1 MFRLRNRL
9 KNRFQNN
16 NNNKKDILNSD
27 ISNLKIKNRENAIL
41 LEQFREKLE
50 FQSRKDA
57 ESNLNQLKINLSEL
71 ENKAT
76 QALNSY
82 DKCKKSID
90 DANATIKTI
99 EEQLKDSKNYDL
111 EQLISESNK
120 LQEEKKAVNN
130 QRNDVS
136 IRIEI
141 NTGALE
147 NIKTN
152 LNKLVTT
159 EEKYKWVNAL
169 AQTANGNINGKSKIA
184 LETYVQISYF
194 ERIINRANLRF
205 M

>member
-1 MFRLRNRL
+1 MVKVEEAIS
-9 KNRFQNN
+9 KNNGYYEIAKNNVQVKKQIEKQIPETEEQINN

-147 NIKTN
+147 NIKAN
-152 LNKLVTT
+152 LNKLLR
-159 EEKYKWVNAL
+159 KK
-169 AQTANGNINGKSKIA
+169 NISG
-184 LETYVQISYF
+184 L
-194 ERIINRANLRF
+194 
-205 M
+205 MP

>member
-1 MFRLRNRL
+1 MPKNWDFRWEQIE
-9 KNRFQNN
+9 KQIPETEEQINN

-147 NIKTN
+147 NTSHK
-152 LNKLVTT
+152 KM
-159 EEKYKWVNAL
+159 K
-169 AQTANGNINGKSKIA
+169 
-184 LETYVQISYF
+184 
-194 ERIINRANLRF
+194 
-205 M
+205 

>member
-1 MFRLRNRL
+1 M
-9 KNRFQNN
+9 
-16 NNNKKDILNSD
+16 
-27 ISNLKIKNRENAIL
+27 
-41 LEQFREKLE
+41 EQFREKLE

-120 LQEEKKAVNN
+120 LQEEKKAVK
-130 QRNDVS
+130 QS
-136 IRIEI
+136 
-141 NTGALE
+141 
-147 NIKTN
+147 
-152 LNKLVTT
+152 
-159 EEKYKWVNAL
+159 EK
-169 AQTANGNINGKSKIA
+169 
-184 LETYVQISYF
+184 
-194 ERIINRANLRF
+194 
-205 M
+205 

>member
-1 MFRLRNRL
+1 M
-9 KNRFQNN
+9 
-16 NNNKKDILNSD
+16 
-27 ISNLKIKNRENAIL
+27 KIKNRENAIL
-41 LEQFREKLE
+41 LEQLREKLE

-99 EEQLKDSKNYDL
+99 EEQLKGFKNYDL

-205 M
+205 MKMTNGQYELKEAPNLMIKEVRQV

>member
-1 MFRLRNRL
+1 MVKVEEAIS
-9 KNRFQNN
+9 KNNGYYEIAKNNVQVKEQIEKQIPETEEQINN
-16 NNNKKDILNSD
+16 NNNNKDILNSD

-159 EEKYKWVNAL
+159 EEKYKWVNA
-169 AQTANGNINGKSKIA
+169 
-184 LETYVQISYF
+184 QIG
-194 ERIINRANLRF
+194 RAHV
-205 M
+205 

>member
-1 MFRLRNRL
+1 M
-9 KNRFQNN
+9 
-16 NNNKKDILNSD
+16 
-27 ISNLKIKNRENAIL
+27 KIKNRENAIL

-147 NIKTN
+147 NIKAN

-159 EEKYKWVNAL
+159 EE
-169 AQTANGNINGKSKIA
+169 NISG
-184 LETYVQISYF
+184 L
-194 ERIINRANLRF
+194 
-205 M
+205 MP

>member
-1 MFRLRNRL
+1 MVKVEEAIS
-9 KNRFQNN
+9 KNNGYYEIAKNNVQVKEQIEKQIPETEEQINN

-147 NIKTN
+147 NISDTDS
-152 LNKLVTT
+152 V
-159 EEKYKWVNAL
+159 
-169 AQTANGNINGKSKIA
+169 
-184 LETYVQISYF
+184 SYYTVYTPF
-194 ERIINRANLRF
+194 NRLCQDNYSI
-205 M
+205 

>member
-1 MFRLRNRL
+1 MCIRDR
-9 KNRFQNN
+9 
-16 NNNKKDILNSD
+16 
-27 ISNLKIKNRENAIL
+27 
-41 LEQFREKLE
+41 
-50 FQSRKDA
+50 
-57 ESNLNQLKINLSEL
+57 
-71 ENKAT
+71 
-76 QALNSY
+76 
-82 DKCKKSID
+82 
-90 DANATIKTI
+90 
-99 EEQLKDSKNYDL
+99 
-111 EQLISESNK
+111 LISESNK

-147 NIKTN
+147 NIKAN

-194 ERIINRANLRF
+194 ERIINRANLRLSLIHILQQLLVRDLLLVQQLLQLYHF
-205 M
+205 LFLLRKQQESQRTVSIF

>member
-1 MFRLRNRL
+1 M
-9 KNRFQNN
+9 
-16 NNNKKDILNSD
+16 
-27 ISNLKIKNRENAIL
+27 
-41 LEQFREKLE
+41 
-50 FQSRKDA
+50 
-57 ESNLNQLKINLSEL
+57 
-71 ENKAT
+71 
-76 QALNSY
+76 NSY

-147 NIKTN
+147 NIKAN

-159 EEKYKWVNAL
+159 EEKYKWVNA
-169 AQTANGNINGKSKIA
+169 
-184 LETYVQISYF
+184 
-194 ERIINRANLRF
+194 
-205 M
+205 

>member
-1 MFRLRNRL
+1 M
-9 KNRFQNN
+9 
-16 NNNKKDILNSD
+16 
-27 ISNLKIKNRENAIL
+27 KIKNRENAIL

-147 NIKTN
+147 NIKAN

-159 EEKYKWVNAL
+159 L
-169 AQTANGNINGKSKIA
+169 
-184 LETYVQISYF
+184 
-194 ERIINRANLRF
+194 
-205 M
+205 MP